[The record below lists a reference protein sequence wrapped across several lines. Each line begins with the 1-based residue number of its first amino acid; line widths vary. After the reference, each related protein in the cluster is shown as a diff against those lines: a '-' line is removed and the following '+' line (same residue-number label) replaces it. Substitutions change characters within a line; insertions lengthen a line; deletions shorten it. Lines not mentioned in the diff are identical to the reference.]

1 MESNVQ
7 AVSVA
12 FINGQLVHANE
23 INANYDGK
31 HLAIDVNENGHHFA
45 KILNN
50 KDIQHILTQPAHKL
64 ALEDRLQRD
73 FLGKKSQKTKKRK
86 FNKKSSTKKRSI
98 KEKKRQMK

>member
-1 MESNVQ
+1 MQ

-12 FINGQLVHANE
+12 FINGQLVHADE
-23 INANYDGK
+23 IKANYDGK

-50 KDIQHILTQPAHKL
+50 KDIQQILTQPAHKL

-73 FLGKKSQKTKKRK
+73 FLGKKSQRTKKRK
-86 FNKKSSTKKRSI
+86 NNKKSSTKKRSM
-98 KEKKRQMK
+98 KEKKRQMERQME